1 MKRRSKIF
9 AFLATFLLLIGI
21 SCILVF
27 ASDSGVTNE
36 SQYAFKVYNPSTQSY
51 SYYTSDA
58 NFDDRIAD
66 IPDGGVLTLLRDVR
80 VTEKFCYPGKHTQPT
95 GEGRAEIYLDLN
107 GYSLHHAH
115 TETSGKT
122 FLELSENC
130 NFYVY
135 SSAPGANMLSSY
147 TDATGAVNSYTLFN
161 LRYDYSSL
169 ILGKVTAPVVELLDD
184 GKYHVTGYATHSGDN
199 LSTYSGV
206 LASAW
211 YNTTA
216 EKDLQHIDKSV
227 VIDGGTHYKTHLSR
241 GWMLSNESNCNYTV
255 KNATIVVL
263 DGAGYVY
270 HAKASGVTKDQT
282 VSFENCLISAGTI
295 IQSTAAR
302 VTVTFNDCYIAS
314 NAIATGMNNPP
325 TFDRCHYTFELNPK
339 TDNETIYTNEH
350 RNVQLQLVNYNYNGR
365 TLVSTSP
372 YSFTDDVINYTFT
385 TMDADSTV
393 PTAQINWLSGD
404 EVISEKWLKSDKV
417 TPTPYFAIPN
427 ATEIYKYDAYPKPVS
442 TEESGNATYEIK
454 PHANFELKANLA
466 LYSDFVYNLYIPKS
480 AVDSILF
487 KSARIDRFGYDG
499 SVKLGTELAVK
510 NGEVVSLKLAY
521 DDAPIDYYVLKTN
534 VPAPEGDITFR
545 LVMTLVGH
553 YGEEFSHIQTFSI
566 FDYVDRV
573 NAGSYSDDAKDM
585 VNATKTYIKAAR
597 NYYGAISN
605 PTAPTPYPIEEN
617 ADLVSVIGTAEKVKK
632 PAASE
637 PIRDVFYG
645 MTLSLESKIK
655 FVFYMHKGF
664 TDRITF
670 TYPINT
676 KPTEVTVS
684 AADCYE
690 TKVYDSAIGDYIPLL
705 CYEISM
711 KAIDLRSAITINLSS
726 TENEVDY
733 TYRLANYVESV
744 YGASAGLDA
753 LMDSLWAYS
762 SAANKYIRNTTS
774 DTPEVSLSISG
785 SKVTRDSHV
794 IVASE
799 SEMQAAELLRNAIAQ
814 RTNERLEIVS
824 EKPEGKNA
832 ISLSLTTPS
841 SQYDF
846 TSFVNGGDLVMKCS
860 YKSFIETGVNSFIKE
875 FISTLNTEY
884 DFTADF
890 SRKYN
895 TDKIYYSD
903 FGAYGV
909 DMDAVAAYGKGYT
922 DISLWHGDVL
932 ATIKPALTN
941 DFFNIKA
948 AHDMANSTGR
958 HTVCADDGKV
968 YYISETLKSNS
979 AQVIEISSPVDF
991 GNANFVIDDSEL
1003 VHSKAIGTQE
1013 AYLQGVTNIFKV
1025 TSPYPVITITDKDLL
1040 SAIVAEGLNTG
1051 TKVIDLGLGYPAMII
1066 PYNNSHNIYRRKGYT
1081 AWAGAAM
1088 HEILVIDENGN
1099 LAGDTPVMFDYTAL
1113 DKIEV
1118 YRLDIPELVINGGT
1132 FTTIA
1137 SHVNR
1142 VYNGNQLASGYINR
1156 GMLVSRS
1163 NTKVQNLVHEV
1174 IGEITLEE
1182 HSNGAVGANYHGFFS
1197 SENASDVTYE
1207 NCVVQGRRCYSK
1219 TAAGLSGGA
1228 DGTYDIYAVAVNR
1241 LSFINCDQSNFWVAV
1256 DENHEISLSN
1266 KGESGAV
1273 LSMNPYVL
1281 SNGKSTQMHWGVG
1294 GTNYCKNMN
1303 YIDSTLS
1310 RLDAHAGLYNGSIID
1325 STINYLSLTGGGE
1338 MLVENVEWYA
1348 SSSSSAGNSIIYLRN
1363 DYGSHW
1369 DGTITLKNVVAHHHE
1384 EMNENGVITRYKGY
1398 VVYHNYSNWYY
1409 GYDAHY
1415 PNVIVDGIEYRT
1427 LYTDE
1432 HIDAK
1437 TAGAINFSTSS
1448 FVTEPY
1454 MHLDYTKNKSPLYPD
1469 VDSDGDGLV
1478 DNTDIKFDSV
1488 ESTGGIEYTKS
1499 KKNLNKIT
1507 PPEKILIVNNVYGY
1521 DFESNLRS
1529 YLNQTTFFDG
1539 TLIAIGAMDA
1549 EGNFTPSK
1557 IINDGITL
1565 DDDAPMIPLG

>member
-27 ASDSGVTNE
+27 ASDSGTAGE

-51 SYYTSDA
+51 SYYKSDA
-58 NFDDRIAD
+58 DFDNRIAD
-66 IPDGGVLTLLRDVR
+66 IPDGGIMTLLRDVR
-80 VTEKFCYPGKHTQPT
+80 VTEKFCYPGKSTKPS

-135 SSAPGANMLSSY
+135 SSAPGAKMLSSY

-161 LRYDYSSL
+161 LRYDYASL

-211 YNTTA
+211 YNTTS

-227 VIDGGTHYKTHLSR
+227 VIDGGTHYKTHFSR
-241 GWMLSNESNCNYTV
+241 GWMFSNESNCTYTV
-255 KNATIVVL
+255 KNATLIVL

-270 HAKASGVTKDQT
+270 HAKASEITSEETVT
-282 VSFENCLISAGTI
+282 FENCLISARTI
-295 IQSTAAR
+295 IQSTAAK
-302 VTVTFNDCYIAS
+302 VTTTFKDCYIAS
-314 NAIATGMNNPP
+314 SSIADGMKNPP
-325 TFDRCHYTFELNPK
+325 TFSRCHFAFELNPK
-339 TDNETIYTNEH
+339 TDDELIYTNEK
-350 RNVQLQLVNYNYNGR
+350 RNVQLQLINYNYNGR
-365 TLVSTSP
+365 TLDASSP
-372 YSFTDDVINYTFT
+372 YSFTGDVISTTFNIVGV
-385 TMDADSTV
+385 DSTV
-393 PTAQINWLSGD
+393 ATVEVKWLSGED
-404 EVISEKWLKSDKV
+404 VITEKWLKSDNV
-417 TPTPYFAIPN
+417 TPAPRFAIPN

-442 TEESGNATYEIK
+442 TEKSGNVTYEIK
-454 PHANFELKANLA
+454 PHSNFDLKANLA

-480 AVDSILF
+480 AVDSSLF
-487 KSARIDRFGYDG
+487 KSARIDRFDYDG
-499 SVKLGTELAVK
+499 NVKLGTELAVK

-534 VPAPEGDITFR
+534 VPAPEADITFR

-573 NAGSYSDDAKDM
+573 NAGTYSDDAKDM

-605 PTAPTPYPIEEN
+605 PTAPIPYPIEEN

-637 PIRDVFYG
+637 SIRDVFYG

-664 TDRITF
+664 TDQITF

-711 KAIDLRSAITINLSS
+711 KAIDLRNAITINLSS

-744 YGASAGLDA
+744 YGAYAGLDA

-785 SKVTRDSHV
+785 SKITKDTHV

-799 SEMQAAELLRNAIAQ
+799 SEMAAAELLCNAIAQ
-814 RTNERLEIVS
+814 RTNERLEIVK
-824 EKPEGKNA
+824 EKPEGKSA
-832 ISLSLTTPS
+832 ISLSLTAPS
-841 SQYDF
+841 TQYDF

-860 YKSFIETGVNSFIKE
+860 YKSFIEVGVNSFIKE
-875 FISTLNTEY
+875 FISTLNSTY
-884 DFTADF
+884 DFSADF
-890 SRKYN
+890 AHKYN

-903 FGAYGV
+903 FGANGV

-932 ATIKPALTN
+932 ATIKPALNN

-948 AHDMANSTGR
+948 AHDMANITGR
-958 HTVCADDGKV
+958 HTVCAEDGKV
-968 YYISETLKSNS
+968 YYISETYKNG
-979 AQVIEISSPVDF
+979 AAEIIEIASPVDF

-1003 VHSKAIGTQE
+1003 VHSKAIGSTE
-1013 AYLQGVTNIFKV
+1013 AYAQGVTHVFKV
-1025 TSPYPVITITDKDLL
+1025 TSPYPVLTITDNALL
-1040 SAIVAEGLNTG
+1040 SSIVAKGLNTE
-1051 TKVIDLGLGYPAMII
+1051 TEVIDLGLGYPAMII

-1099 LAGDTPVMFDYTAL
+1099 LASDTPVMFDYTSL
-1113 DKIEV
+1113 NKIEV
-1118 YRLDIPELVINGGT
+1118 YRLDIPELTINGGT

-1142 VYNGNQLASGYINR
+1142 VYNGDQLASGYMNR
-1156 GMLVSRS
+1156 GMLVNRS
-1163 NTKVQNLVHEV
+1163 NTKVQNVVHKI

-1182 HSNGAVGANYHGFFS
+1182 HSNGAIGANYHGFFS
-1197 SENASDVTYE
+1197 AENASDVTYE
-1207 NCVVQGRRCYSK
+1207 NCILQGRRCYSK

-1228 DGTYDIYAVAVNR
+1228 DGTYDLSATAVNR
-1241 LSFINCDQSNFWVAV
+1241 ISFINCDQSNFWVTV
-1256 DENHEISLSN
+1256 DENNEITASY
-1266 KGESGAV
+1266 KGAEGAL

-1281 SNGKSTQMHWGVG
+1281 PNKKSTQMHWGICG
-1294 GTNYCKNMN
+1294 SNYCKNMN
-1303 YIDSTLS
+1303 YIGSTLS
-1310 RLDAHAGLYNGSIID
+1310 RLDAHAGLYNGSVID
-1325 STINYLSLTGGGE
+1325 STINYLALTGGGE
-1338 MLVENVEWYA
+1338 MLVENVEWYG
-1348 SSSSSAGNSIIYLRN
+1348 SSNTAAGNSIIHLRS

-1369 DGTITLKNVVAHHHE
+1369 NGTITLKNVVAHHHE
-1384 EMNENGVITRYKGY
+1384 EMDEKGTITRNKGY
-1398 VVYHNYSNWYY
+1398 VVYHTYENWYF
-1409 GYDAHY
+1409 GYDSYY

-1437 TAGAINFSTSS
+1437 TAGAINFSTSP
-1448 FVTEPY
+1448 FVAEPY

-1488 ESTGGIEYTKS
+1488 ESIGGIEYTKS

-1507 PPEKILIVNNVYGY
+1507 PPEQILIVNNIYGY
-1521 DFESNLRS
+1521 DFETNLVS
-1529 YLNQTTFFDG
+1529 YLGKTTFFDG
-1539 TLIAIGAMDA
+1539 TLIAIGTMDSD
-1549 EGNFTPSK
+1549 GNFAPTK